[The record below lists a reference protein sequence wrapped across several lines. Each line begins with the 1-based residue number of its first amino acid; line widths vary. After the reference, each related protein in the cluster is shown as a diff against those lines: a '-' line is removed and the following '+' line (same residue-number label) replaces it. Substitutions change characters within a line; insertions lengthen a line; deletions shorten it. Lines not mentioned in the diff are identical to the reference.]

1 MAKVLG
7 DSSAAGLVAVGAV
20 AVGLVAPEHHGRAA
34 EQIEGV
40 ARQPRVAIVA
50 RQHHRHA
57 LPTAIVDSNT
67 MIDRDPKSA
76 CSSLTSRR
84 SKVQPVT
91 ATPSVPDSRSAPSLV
106 IPQSPPDGSP

>member
-7 DSSAAGLVAVGAV
+7 DGGAAGLVAVRAV

-34 EQIEGV
+34 EQVEGV
-40 ARQPRVAIVA
+40 ARQPRVAVVS
-50 RQHHRHA
+50 RQHHGHA
-57 LPTAIVDSNT
+57 LPAATMDSHT
-67 MIDRDPKSA
+67 MIARAIQSLLVR
-76 CSSLTSRR
+76 LTSRR
-84 SKVQPVT
+84 SKVQPFT